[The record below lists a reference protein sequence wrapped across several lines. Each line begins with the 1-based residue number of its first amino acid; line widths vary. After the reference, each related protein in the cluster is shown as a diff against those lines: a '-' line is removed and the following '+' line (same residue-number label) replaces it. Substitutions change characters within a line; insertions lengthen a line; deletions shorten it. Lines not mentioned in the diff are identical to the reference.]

1 VSEFHDI
8 ACGNGLKEKREKDS
22 TKKIRRNNIRWRE
35 KDSED
40 SKTSTSEN
48 IREHSALPITC
59 SEVSDTFPLKVP
71 RKYQDT
77 PNTFHQVP
85 EKQAGSHA
93 AKFDGDRW
101 LREIRLRRK
110 TETQP
115 VIVFALEA
123 IPRVL
128 VVVEVVKSLR
138 RHRHRHRHR

>member
-59 SEVSDTFPLKVP
+59 SEVSDTFPLSSAKISRYTEHVPPSARKAGRQSCSKV
-71 RKYQDT
+71 
-77 PNTFHQVP
+77 
-85 EKQAGSHA
+85 
-93 AKFDGDRW
+93 
-101 LREIRLRRK
+101 
-110 TETQP
+110 
-115 VIVFALEA
+115 
-123 IPRVL
+123 
-128 VVVEVVKSLR
+128 
-138 RHRHRHRHR
+138 